1 MKALV
6 NTRCN
11 DQSVQLI
18 SIMCLCTRVHLSWNM
33 CIISRQGGE
42 EKSIKGNIP
51 IGFSLCHRPVSA
63 GPMHRSR
70 AQQHVDDL
78 LTSTRG
84 RRFGGHSG
92 YIRGLPGTKITDWMR
107 EKKKRKVVRKLDWET
122 SWNKHSG
129 SFGFVLGNLN
139 VLLVLTM
146 LLLSVV
152 VWVLRQF
159 IILVNWFAPDTASC
173 CFPIFPAQL
182 TCDNMWVINLPQR
195 QRMMPQRS

>member
-84 RRFGGHSG
+84 QRFGGHSG
-92 YIRGLPGTKITDWMR
+92 YIRGLPGTQITDWMR
-107 EKKKRKVVRKLDWET
+107 EKKKKEKWSKTGLRET

-129 SFGFVLGNLN
+129 SFGFGSFECF
-139 VLLVLTM
+139 TGFDY
-146 LLLSVV
+146 VV
-152 VWVLRQF
+152 VVCSGLSFTSFWWTGLLQIQHHVVFQYF
-159 IILVNWFAPDTASC
+159 QHN
-173 CFPIFPAQL
+173 
-182 TCDNMWVINLPQR
+182 
-195 QRMMPQRS
+195 